1 MTGTFVLS
9 KLQFQQN
16 ILSLKT
22 ASPVDLWMRLICR
35 KKKKK
40 KKKWNVTFLYIKWS
54 TREKSKPEYS

>member
-35 KKKKK
+35 KKNKQKKK
-40 KKKWNVTFLYIKWS
+40 MERDLSLHKMVY
-54 TREKSKPEYS
+54 TRKI

>member
-40 KKKWNVTFLYIKWS
+40 KKKNAT
-54 TREKSKPEYS
+54 